1 MSGSEKKG
9 LVMLKYAMSYGVIL
23 GSFWVFKYIF
33 LIGTGISD
41 HFLYI
46 YNLLAVGTLLMYYVL
61 LRRYRD
67 NGLGGK
73 INYLQCISFSV
84 LLFLFSALIEAVII
98 YIHYRFIDPKYIMTR
113 NPGWLEMAMRW
124 TFSREWVDELKN
136 NYGNVMVVI
145 SEIIKNII
153 IGFFL
158 SLVYGIF
165 VTRNSNK
172 KQADK

>member
-1 MSGSEKKG
+1 MINRNSKG
-9 LVMLKYAMSYGVIL
+9 FVMLKYAMNYGVIL

-33 LIGTGISD
+33 LIASSLSD

-46 YNLLAVGTLLMYYVL
+46 YNLLAIGTLLLYYVL

-67 NGLGGK
+67 FALGGK

-98 YIHYRFIDPKYIMTR
+98 YIHYNFIDPKYVLVR
-113 NPGWLEMAMRW
+113 NKGWLEMVLKW
-124 TFSREWVDELKN
+124 IFSREWVENQKETF
-136 NYGNVMVVI
+136 GNIIVFI
-145 SEIIKNII
+145 SEVGKNIV

-165 VTRNSNK
+165 VTRKSTIDTK
-172 KQADK
+172 E